1 MKVLVEKRLLQ
12 ESKHQKLMTKNKMPE
27 NEKKGLFF
35 FNAVCLMLNADRN
48 TREYEKEVNE
58 GSRKVK
64 NC

>member
-1 MKVLVEKRLLQ
+1 
-12 ESKHQKLMTKNKMPE
+12 MTKNKMPE